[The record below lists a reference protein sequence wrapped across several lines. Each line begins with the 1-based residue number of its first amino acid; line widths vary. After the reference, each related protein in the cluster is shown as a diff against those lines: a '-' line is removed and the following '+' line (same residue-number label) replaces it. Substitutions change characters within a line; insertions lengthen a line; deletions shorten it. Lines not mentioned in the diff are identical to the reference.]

1 MPPTTAPLVPRN
13 PGSELQVVAIGR
25 ISTVHQ
31 DVENIEASYRYIQDY
46 LGRTYRGPMNIRLL
60 GEQASGML
68 TDRATIREA
77 EDLVAGGK
85 IDLVIA
91 EDLARIYRN
100 PRYQYDFVQ
109 NAVDIGTRVICIGD
123 NLDTADENWEITM
136 GAAALRH
143 GLHIPDTRR
152 RVRRTATHSFHKGG
166 MVQKIR
172 YGYRKLTPDE
182 AASGHFGPK
191 DLRIAKQPECTPVIR
206 EMSQRVLRGETY
218 AAVADWLESEGVS
231 PGPYVLSRRWSP
243 RIVVE
248 LLDDP
253 ILSGTRTFRDTI
265 CRPVFKTG
273 KHKPERNSEPETEHC
288 PDLAHITVEE
298 HQLLQAEIARRRA
311 DRKRSR
317 SSAARRNVPR
327 SRTFWP
333 GQTATCGICGGS
345 MYFSGSYLRCRN
357 SLPRYGASCWNHV
370 QVPVELARQRVVSWL
385 PEPTRRHPGHA
396 PETPDGQQ
404 PVSD

>member
-1 MPPTTAPLVPRN
+1 MVHVAGNLDNASDVVFAATGFTHRRRAASPLSF
-13 PGSELQVVAIGR
+13 GDLQVVAIGR

-31 DVENIEASYRYIQDY
+31 DLENIEASYRYIQDY
-46 LGRTYRGPMNIRLL
+46 LRRICAGPMNVRLL

-77 EDLVAGGK
+77 EDLVASGK

-109 NAVDIGTRVICIGD
+109 NAVDVGTRVICIGD

-152 RVRRTATHSFHKGG
+152 RVRRTATYAFHKGG

-172 YGYRKLTPDE
+172 YGYRKLTPE
-182 AASGHFGPK
+182 ESASGHFGPK
-191 DLRIAKQPECTPVIR
+191 DLRIVKQSECTPVIR
-206 EMSQRVLRGETY
+206 EMVNRVLRGETY
-218 AAVADWLESEGVS
+218 ASIAHWLESDGIQ
-231 PGPYVLSRRWSP
+231 PGPYVVSRRWSP
-243 RIVVE
+243 RIVVD

-265 CRPVFKTG
+265 YRPVFKTG
-273 KHKPERNSEPETEHC
+273 KHKPEPNPEPETEYC
-288 PDLAHITVEE
+288 PELAHITAEE
-298 HQLLQAEIARRRA
+298 HERLRAEIARRRA
-311 DRKRSR
+311 AAASLGQ
-317 SSAARRNVPR
+317 SSSTRRNIPR
-327 SRTFWP
+327 SP
-333 GQTATCGICGGS
+333 SA
-345 MYFSGSYLRCRN
+345 
-357 SLPRYGASCWNHV
+357 
-370 QVPVELARQRVVSWL
+370 
-385 PEPTRRHPGHA
+385 
-396 PETPDGQQ
+396 
-404 PVSD
+404 